1 MQKVRPFSQPV
12 GPHGAAQVHAVD
24 AGAEIVRQ
32 GGAVHRIRQPGQLPE
47 AGAVQH
53 KIALL
58 TIAGLRQSLTGLLY
72 GLCRLDREEVPQLPL
87 PVVRQQLLRVPSAS
101 CHQQAAAVLAP
112 ALYQY
117 LQIVIVRG
125 QPENVQDPCIGHIL
139 AQTGEQILPPPAHGL
154 IQRRLRLRVK
164 GGPAHLLQHTG
175 RIPVR
180 RSRQQLLPALRGQ
193 QPGLPAVD
201 TGAEIQIFRIM
212 ILLGQRA
219 APSQSNRMAA
229 TSPDI
234 SCRSCRRISGKVQLH
249 STLPCLRI
257 SPPPV
262 GRCSAD
268 RRKCPP

>member
-1 MQKVRPFSQPV
+1 MPSARPAASRRGVAAYSSLQIGRGGLLQHCRRNAAALQQHPVQKVRPFSQPV

-32 GGAVHRIRQPGQLPE
+32 GGAVHRIRQPGQFPE

-58 TIAGLRQSLTGLLY
+58 TVAGLRQSLTGLLY
-72 GLCRLDREEVPQLPL
+72 GLCRLGGEEVPQLPL
-87 PVVRQQLLRVPSAS
+87 PVVRQQLLRIPPAS

-139 AQTGEQILPPPAHGL
+139 AQTGEQLLPPPANGL

-180 RSRQQLLPALRGQ
+180 RSRQQLLPAPWVSSRVSQLWIQALRYRYS
-193 QPGLPAVD
+193 V
-201 TGAEIQIFRIM
+201 
-212 ILLGQRA
+212 
-219 APSQSNRMAA
+219 S
-229 TSPDI
+229 
-234 SCRSCRRISGKVQLH
+234 
-249 STLPCLRI
+249 
-257 SPPPV
+257 
-262 GRCSAD
+262 
-268 RRKCPP
+268 